1 LIEEA
6 NNGRILP
13 SKRLFRES
21 RRPAGRRPKGERHT
35 MLRMLRSFALV
46 ALVLAAVPVVLA
58 GPALA
63 QYREFSGKVD
73 KISKKKIFVDN
84 RMGDKV
90 SFVRVDETVVE
101 GEKTEWEKIKKNDWV
116 SISWKF
122 VDKPRKAYK
131 VVVKPAPEEE
141 GEDM

>member
-1 LIEEA
+1 
-6 NNGRILP
+6 
-13 SKRLFRES
+13 
-21 RRPAGRRPKGERHT
+21 
-35 MLRMLRSFALV
+35 MLRMFRSFALIV
-46 ALVLAAVPVVLA
+46 LVLAAVPVGLA

-73 KISKKKIFVDN
+73 KISKKKIFVDT

-90 SFVRVDETVVE
+90 SFIRVDETVVE
-101 GEKTEWEKIKKNDWV
+101 GEKTEWDKVKKSDWV

-131 VVVKPAPEEE
+131 VIVKPTPEET
-141 GEDM
+141 GEDL

>member
-1 LIEEA
+1 
-6 NNGRILP
+6 
-13 SKRLFRES
+13 
-21 RRPAGRRPKGERHT
+21 
-35 MLRMLRSFALV
+35 MLRTFRSFALI
-46 ALVLAAVPVVLA
+46 ALVLVAVPVVLA

-63 QYREFSGKVD
+63 QYREFAGKVD
-73 KISKKKIFVDN
+73 KISKNKIFVDN

-90 SFVRVDETVVE
+90 SFVRIDETVVE

-116 SISWKF
+116 SVSWKF

-131 VVVKPAPEEE
+131 VVVKPPQEEA

>member
-1 LIEEA
+1 M
-6 NNGRILP
+6 
-13 SKRLFRES
+13 
-21 RRPAGRRPKGERHT
+21 GERHT
-35 MLRMLRSFALV
+35 MLRMLRSFALI
-46 ALVLAAVPVVLA
+46 ALVLAAVPMVLS

-73 KISKKKIFVDN
+73 KISKKKIFIDN

-101 GEKTEWEKIKKNDWV
+101 GEKTEWDKIKKNDWV
-116 SISWKF
+116 SVSWKF

-131 VVVKPAPEEE
+131 VMVKPPQDEA
-141 GEDM
+141 GEDL